1 LALKGKILKIK
12 TLLHMIAFTLIISA
26 THASTQ
32 ENITEERSI
41 SSHNNVSVT
50 TIYQNMSTTQLQEEV
65 EKHSNNGTLSF
76 VLGQELI
83 KRWTQ
88 I

>member
-1 LALKGKILKIK
+1 MLALILIMS
-12 TLLHMIAFTLIISA
+12 TA
-26 THASTQ
+26 HASKQ
-32 ENITEERSI
+32 ENIRDVKSV
-41 SSHNNVSVT
+41 SDSHVSVT
-50 TIYQNMSTTQLQEEV
+50 TIYQNMSTSQLQKEV

-88 I
+88 G

>member
-1 LALKGKILKIK
+1 MLKGEILKIK
-12 TLLHMIAFTLIISA
+12 TFTSMIAFTLVTST

-32 ENITEERSI
+32 ENITEARSI
-41 SSHNNVSVT
+41 SNYNVSVT
-50 TIYQNMSTTQLQEEV
+50 TIYQNMSTAQIQEEV

-88 I
+88 G

>member
-1 LALKGKILKIK
+1 MKIK
-12 TLLHMIAFTLIISA
+12 SLVNILTFTLIMSTA
-26 THASTQ
+26 HA
-32 ENITEERSI
+32 RSV
-41 SSHNNVSVT
+41 SQDHQSVT
-50 TIYQNMSTTQLQEEV
+50 TIYQNMSTVQLQKEV

-88 I
+88 G